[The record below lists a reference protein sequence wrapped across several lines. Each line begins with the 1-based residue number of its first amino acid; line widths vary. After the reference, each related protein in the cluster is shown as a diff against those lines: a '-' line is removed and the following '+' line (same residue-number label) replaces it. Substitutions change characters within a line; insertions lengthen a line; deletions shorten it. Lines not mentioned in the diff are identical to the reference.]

1 MCKFE
6 NLKVFVFIVYQ
17 TVLFR
22 WSKFL
27 EISVVIA
34 VYGLLPGGSLNSE
47 PKTNESQDFF
57 ILESL

>member
-1 MCKFE
+1 MGTDSHKH
-6 NLKVFVFIVYQ
+6 IASA
-17 TVLFR
+17 VLGHR
-22 WSKFL
+22 SY
-27 EISVVIA
+27 IIA